1 MELDEDLV
9 NLSARDAHTA
19 LFMHAS
25 SLISVDESYISGV
38 RHVATPA
45 GRVGIYWVTLDE

>member
-1 MELDEDLV
+1 MELDEDLD

-25 SLISVDESYISGV
+25 SLNSVDESYISGV
-38 RHVATPA
+38 ATPA
-45 GRVGIYWVTLDE
+45 GRVAIYWVTLDE